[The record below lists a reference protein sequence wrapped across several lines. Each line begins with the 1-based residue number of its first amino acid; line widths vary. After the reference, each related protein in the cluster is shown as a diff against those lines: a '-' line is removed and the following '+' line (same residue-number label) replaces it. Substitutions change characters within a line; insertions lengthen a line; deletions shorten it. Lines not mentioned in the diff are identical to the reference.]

1 MKCGEGI
8 KARRLR
14 AGLTRVALAEKSGV
28 SAMTI
33 RRYETLEREPR
44 FDALEKL
51 ATALGCAVFDF
62 TGDREEKNM
71 SIGENIR
78 QARKTRGFTQQE
90 LADAAGINVQTV
102 RSYEAGKYCPKKES
116 LSRLAAALDCEDLS
130 EGIEVNEGYEIVE
143 AEAYRT
149 NDTGRVDRIVLG
161 RMDTKYGVMWVTWES
176 AAYPHEGGRLEYFW
190 GHYHDDERK
199 ARADYHRRLIEKY
212 E

>member
-1 MKCGEGI
+1 M
-8 KARRLR
+8 
-14 AGLTRVALAEKSGV
+14 
-28 SAMTI
+28 
-33 RRYETLEREPR
+33 EREPR
-44 FDALEKL
+44 VDALEKL
-51 ATALGCAVFDF
+51 VAVLGCTVADLLCEDEGIDKAVIGTRIKYYRLKRGLTQKQLGERLGDMPQQYIAQYETGKRIPKQETLEKFAVALGCSEYDLRY
-62 TGDREEKNM
+62 G
-71 SIGENIR
+71 
-78 QARKTRGFTQQE
+78 RKDTVIE
-90 LADAAGINVQTV
+90 L
-102 RSYEAGKYCPKKES
+102 
-116 LSRLAAALDCEDLS
+116 
-130 EGIEVNEGYEIVE
+130 NEGYEIVE